1 MFRFVKSFW
10 LYIVGLIVI
19 WTVIY
24 IQRSYEVVRVP
35 EGMTSMSP
43 ALQSNMFYKFQQLN
57 LPGKLRYGDIVF
69 IRFKT
74 EDEEKDYF
82 GRVVGLGGDRI
93 ALRKGRLIRNG
104 EVVDEPYLVP
114 PVTPLARSS
123 WEKVNMP
130 EVVVPAGCVFL
141 LNDDRVS
148 VRDSRTFGAVDAGI
162 VRAFLRK

>member
-10 LYIVGLIVI
+10 FYIVGLIVI

-43 ALQSNMFYKFQQLN
+43 ALQSNMFYRFQQLRS
-57 LPGKLRYGDIVF
+57 PDDLRYADIVF

-74 EDEEKDYF
+74 EKEEKDYF

-93 ALRKGRLIRNG
+93 AIRRGRLVRNG

-114 PVTPLARSS
+114 PVTPLARSC

-130 EVVVPAGCVFL
+130 ELVVPARCVFL
-141 LNDDRVS
+141 LNDDRVA
-148 VRDSRTFGAVDAGI
+148 VQDSRTFGAVDAGI